1 MFNMKEIRTVVGF
14 FNDLADKLKDL
25 VSVTEP
31 SNYKTLLDVS
41 AKLYDDEVSRY
52 RFLEEKSSRILTL
65 ISFLLPSTST
75 ILYWIYS
82 NSSNLF
88 NPYVVLSIFSVLCS
102 ILISLFFVL
111 ATYSMSERPVL
122 EISDGNIEEA
132 GNKNFNTIYL
142 NFLQAYRRSISQYR
156 LVNGKKAKSL
166 DYAYKFLIAYFVAS
180 FIMAV
185 FLAISFILIN

>member
-1 MFNMKEIRTVVGF
+1 MKKIRTVLGF
-14 FNDLADKLKDL
+14 FNDLADKLADL
-25 VSVTEP
+25 VNVTEP

-41 AKLYDDEVSRY
+41 SKLYDDEVSRY

-75 ILYWIYS
+75 ILYWVYS

-88 NPYVVLSIFSVLCS
+88 NPYVILSIFLALCL

-111 ATYSMSERPVL
+111 ATYSMSARPVL
-122 EISDGNIEEA
+122 EISEGNIKEA
-132 GNKNFNTIYL
+132 GNKNYNTIYL
-142 NFLQAYRRSISQYR
+142 NFLKAYQRSISQYR

-180 FIMAV
+180 CIMAI
-185 FLAISFILIN
+185 FIAISFILIN

>member
-1 MFNMKEIRTVVGF
+1 MKEIRSVVGF

-88 NPYVVLSIFSVLCS
+88 NPYVVLSIFLALCS
-102 ILISLFFVL
+102 ILTSLFFVL

-166 DYAYKFLIAYFVAS
+166 DYAYKFLIAYFAAS

-185 FLAISFILIN
+185 FLAISFIFTN

>member
-1 MFNMKEIRTVVGF
+1 MFNMKEIRSVVGF
-14 FNDLADKLKDL
+14 FSDLADKLKDL

-88 NPYVVLSIFSVLCS
+88 NPYVVLSIFLALCS
-102 ILISLFFVL
+102 ILTSLFFVL

-166 DYAYKFLIAYFVAS
+166 DYAYKFLIAYFAAS

-185 FLAISFILIN
+185 FLAISFIFTN

>member
-1 MFNMKEIRTVVGF
+1 MKEIRTVLDF
-14 FNDLADKLKDL
+14 FSDLANKLGDL

-41 AKLYDDEVSRY
+41 SKLYDDEVSRY

-88 NPYVVLSIFSVLCS
+88 NPYVILSIFLALCL
-102 ILISLFFVL
+102 ILTSLFFVL

-122 EISDGNIEEA
+122 EISEGNIEEA

-142 NFLQAYRRSISQYR
+142 NFLQAYRRSINQYR

-166 DYAYKFLIAYFVAS
+166 DYAFKFLIAYFVAS
-180 FIMAV
+180 CIMAI

>member
-1 MFNMKEIRTVVGF
+1 MFNMKEIRSVVGF

-88 NPYVVLSIFSVLCS
+88 NPYVVLSIFLALCS
-102 ILISLFFVL
+102 ILTSLFFVL

-166 DYAYKFLIAYFVAS
+166 DYAYKFLIAYFAAS

-185 FLAISFILIN
+185 FLAISFIFTN

>member
-1 MFNMKEIRTVVGF
+1 MKEIKTVLEF
-14 FNDLADKLKDL
+14 FKDLADKLGDL

-41 AKLYDDEVSRY
+41 SKLYDDEVSRY

-88 NPYVVLSIFSVLCS
+88 NPYVVLSIFLALCS

-122 EISDGNIEEA
+122 EISEGNIEEA

-166 DYAYKFLIAYFVAS
+166 DYAYKFLIAYFIAS
-180 FIMAV
+180 CITAV

>member
-1 MFNMKEIRTVVGF
+1 MFNMKEIRSVVGF

-88 NPYVVLSIFSVLCS
+88 NPYVVLSIFLALCS
-102 ILISLFFVL
+102 ILTSLFFVL

-185 FLAISFILIN
+185 FLAISFIFNN

>member
-1 MFNMKEIRTVVGF
+1 MKEIRSVVGF
-14 FNDLADKLKDL
+14 FSDLADKLKDL

-88 NPYVVLSIFSVLCS
+88 NPYVVLSIFLALCS
-102 ILISLFFVL
+102 ILTSLFFVL

-166 DYAYKFLIAYFVAS
+166 DYAYKFLIAYFAAS

-185 FLAISFILIN
+185 FLAISFIFTN

>member
-1 MFNMKEIRTVVGF
+1 MKEIRTVLDF
-14 FNDLADKLKDL
+14 FSDLANKLGDL

-41 AKLYDDEVSRY
+41 SKLYDDEVSRY

-82 NSSNLF
+82 NGSNLF
-88 NPYVVLSIFSVLCS
+88 NPYVILSIFLALCL
-102 ILISLFFVL
+102 ILTSLFFVL

-122 EISDGNIEEA
+122 EISEGNIEEA

-142 NFLQAYRRSISQYR
+142 NFLQAYRRSINQYR

-166 DYAYKFLIAYFVAS
+166 DYAFKFLIAYFVAS
-180 FIMAV
+180 CIMAV